1 MASKYLHTASTL
13 TRAAF
18 TIGSGGF
25 AGSVSAV
32 TGLGGA
38 VIFIPALSKL
48 GFEARHIVGTAVVA
62 VTGATAAGSFA
73 YAQNGVSDVPAATT
87 VGLIGAACTPIG
99 QLAAKRLSGKTLR
112 KMLGGALILCSPSVL
127 LKKGAETAEEK
138 EATAKANEYVI
149 KVTRPPPTNTYEIV
163 RNQFLDRHD
172 KYGGWLAALSAEREM
187 LGLGVAVGLLQ
198 GTIGV
203 GGGVLVTSYL
213 TAMTDMEVHRIC
225 GTALLATV
233 ITNLAVSAAH
243 FKNGNVK
250 IRSATLL
257 AGSAMACS
265 YFVAKNISMQIP
277 EEYVK
282 SFIVVALISS
292 GVSMLK

>member
-1 MASKYLHTASTL
+1 M
-13 TRAAF
+13 
-18 TIGSGGF
+18 
-25 AGSVSAV
+25 
-32 TGLGGA
+32 
-38 VIFIPALSKL
+38 IFIPALSAL
-48 GFEARHIVGTAVVA
+48 GYEARHIVGTAVVA

-127 LKKGAETAEEK
+127 LKKCADETEAEK
-138 EATAKANEYVI
+138 EATAKASEYVI
-149 KVTRPPPTNTYEIV
+149 KVVRPPPTNTYEIV

-172 KYGGWLAALSAEREM
+172 KHGGWLAALSAERDF
-187 LGLGVAVGLLQ
+187 LALGVAVGVLQ

-213 TAMTDMEVHRIC
+213 TAATDMEVHRTC

-243 FKNGNVK
+243 FKNGNVRL
-250 IRSATLL
+250 RSATLL

-292 GVSMLK
+292 GASMLK

>member
-1 MASKYLHTASTL
+1 M

-18 TIGSGGF
+18 TVTSGGV

-48 GFEARHIVGTAVVA
+48 GFEARHIVGTTVVA
-62 VTGATAAGSFA
+62 VTAASAAGSFA

-99 QLAAKRLSGKTLR
+99 QLAAKRLSGKMLR
-112 KMLGGALILCSPSVL
+112 QMLGGALILCSPSVL
-127 LKKGAETAEEK
+127 LRKGAEPKEEK
-138 EATAKANEYVI
+138 EATPRASVAAARLPQPKA
-149 KVTRPPPTNTYEIV
+149 TNTYEIV
-163 RNQFLDRHD
+163 RNQFLERRD
-172 KYGGWLAALSAEREM
+172 KHGGWVEALSAERQYLA
-187 LGLGVAVGLLQ
+187 LGLAVGLLQ

-213 TAMTDMEVHRIC
+213 TAMTDMEVHSIC
-225 GTALLATV
+225 GTALLATGL
-233 ITNLAVSAAH
+233 TNLAVSTAH
-243 FKNGNVK
+243 LRSGNVK
-250 IRSATLL
+250 VRSASLL
-257 AGSAMACS
+257 AGAAMACS
-265 YFVAKNISMQIP
+265 YFVAKNISLQIP
-277 EEYVK
+277 EKYVK

-292 GVSMLK
+292 GASMLK